1 MWVLFITTLANFL
14 LFEIGSK
21 QKVTPQNTCI
31 RMLNSYSKN
40 IANILLFFAQIIFK
54 NTFKTSLRLLCHFT
68 HAQIFIHIIVRYL
81 LDILNVIFSHLVLFF
96 PLIPF
101 CWVQTQGLIPKTS
114 FPHLL
119 SISISLAFAGSS
131 TFKTFFSNSSALYL
145 LQTHYCFS
153 SALLHYPLPDLL
165 PLCSAV
171 TSAFRLPLSQT
182 RQICSHQRNSVLA
195 IWTLIPQGLTWLSL
209 SIGQVLA
216 QMLPSLGGFYWPP
229 YTGKPYSA

>member
-153 SALLHYPLPDLL
+153 SALLHYPLPSLKA
-165 PLCSAV
+165 SVV
-171 TSAFRLPLSQT
+171 TAT
-182 RQICSHQRNSVLA
+182 
-195 IWTLIPQGLTWLSL
+195 IWTKLGVSSL
-209 SIGQVLA
+209 LVLEVIA
-216 QMLPSLGGFYWPP
+216 SLGDHVEENVP
-229 YTGKPYSA
+229 SVQLEE